1 MYHES
6 PHKIVKGIAKCL
18 HNVLTQLSFV
28 EKFLYESMETNRLK
42 NGLLKTPYPNNCK
55 RSSTKYVR
63 DIFRKTNVLIVARLD
78 IAFFF
83 LSIYLVY
90 RESGFK
96 NTSLFSEIVPK
107 TFSGYPIYKPVYS
120 FARENKYLGFA
131 RRDYHPI
138 ILQKFDIFS
147 GQ

>member
-1 MYHES
+1 MCQMYHES

-18 HNVLTQLSFV
+18 HKVLTQLSFV

-83 LSIYLVY
+83 FSASTKSTENLVLKIH
-90 RESGFK
+90 RF
-96 NTSLFSEIVPK
+96 SLK
-107 TFSGYPIYKPVYS
+107 
-120 FARENKYLGFA
+120 
-131 RRDYHPI
+131 
-138 ILQKFDIFS
+138 
-147 GQ
+147 

>member
-1 MYHES
+1 MIFIQCSSFYPPPFPPFFRWGNEIKYWLEMCQMYHES

-18 HNVLTQLSFV
+18 HKVLTQLSFV

-83 LSIYLVY
+83 SQHLLS
-90 RESGFK
+90 
-96 NTSLFSEIVPK
+96 
-107 TFSGYPIYKPVYS
+107 
-120 FARENKYLGFA
+120 
-131 RRDYHPI
+131 
-138 ILQKFDIFS
+138 LQRIWF
-147 GQ
+147 